1 MEKSTTIIDAQTSLL
16 RELRETYV
24 AIAAQRVEKTYML
37 RGDSS
42 SDESSAATVA
52 ILRSIEKLALA
63 VLLSHDD
70 DGGWTHVWD
79 DKNHP
84 RFCTSAIIRDAEGNL
99 IDGVLRMNARTG
111 DVVQDDGSGFA
122 KGRTCPAPMTVD
134 LVRPLTQQIEPPAAE
149 ICKVTHDVVRIRNE
163 RNGQPGWENHA
174 AAFCGI
180 SPEKVIEVWD
190 AAVAKAAARPIVT
203 EVKLTQTDTIKYPS
217 DTVDAKPKSVSDD
230 IIAEA
235 DVKPK
240 FAEANAKPKLAVGQ
254 TWRTRSGE
262 VGVIDNKSNSRF
274 FCRFGPD
281 RVRSYDADGDY
292 GPVPSEL
299 DLVELIIDEDTNAT
313 D

>member
-24 AIAAQRVEKTYML
+24 AL
-37 RGDSS
+37 RGTESTKYAVRVRNDRNERDSQLG
-42 SDESSAATVA
+42 ETTVA
-52 ILRSIEKLALA
+52 ILRSIEKLAIA
-63 VLLSHDD
+63 VLLSHDDD

-122 KGRTCPAPMTVD
+122 KGRTCPAPITVD
-134 LVRPLTQQIEPPAAE
+134 FVRPLTQQIEPPAAE

-180 SPEKVIEVWD
+180 SPERAIEVWD
-190 AAVAKAAARPIVT
+190 AAVAKVQQYI
-203 EVKLTQTDTIKYPS
+203 
-217 DTVDAKPKSVSDD
+217 
-230 IIAEA
+230 
-235 DVKPK
+235 
-240 FAEANAKPKLAVGQ
+240 AEANAKPKFAEAKIVKPKLAIGQ
-254 TWRTRSGE
+254 TWRTGTGE
-262 VGVIDNKSNSRF
+262 VGVIEQKSNSRF
-274 FCRFGPD
+274 FCRFGSD
-281 RVRSYDADGDY
+281 SVRSYDAKGKYGSVISKLDLMELISDGD
-292 GPVPSEL
+292 PL
-299 DLVELIIDEDTNAT
+299 TQ
-313 D
+313 